1 MLDTYGRKYFD
12 RLIMSFAK
20 KLSQRDISPTT
31 ITYMALVIGILSS
44 VFVYFNYPYLSILL
58 LWTSGFLDTLDGKLA
73 RISNKVSDKGMLLDI
88 FFDRI
93 VEGGILLALAFKYPF
108 LQLGIV
114 TLFFAILLSITIFL
128 ISGSVIKNHSEKS
141 FHYQAGLMERTE
153 GFIFLTLAILFYT
166 PSIIYTFAFLIGIT
180 IIQRFIEVKKYL

>member
-128 ISGSVIKNHSEKS
+128 ISGSVIKNHSKKS